1 MSDSTK
7 LSSKITLAHYRML
20 EATNDRKAISQFFV
34 ERFDERYFW
43 PIEESTR
50 KHGFSVLAVACI
62 IIESLESFYQGCSD
76 TKYASKQIFRGFL
89 ARDTP
94 LNVLAGGDDWFY
106 TDIRCGI
113 LHQSESRGGWR
124 ILRSGPLLDT
134 QAKTLNAT
142 AILRALRREVLEYAM
157 KIQTNDQLW
166 NNFCTKMNAIC
177 ANCN

>member
-1 MSDSTK
+1 MEFFNR
-7 LSSKITLAHYRML
+7 I
-20 EATNDRKAISQFFV
+20 DRKAIGEFFV
-34 ERFDERYFW
+34 ERFDERFFL
-43 PIEESTR
+43 PIEKSTR
-50 KHGFSVLAVACI
+50 KHGFSVLALACI

-76 TKYASKQIFRGFL
+76 SKSCSKRIFRDFL

-106 TDIRCGI
+106 KDIRCGI
-113 LHQSESRGGWR
+113 LHQSESRDGWR

-142 AILRALRREVLEYAM
+142 AILRALRREVLQYAM
-157 KIQTNDQLW
+157 QIQTNDLLW
-166 NNFCTKMNAIC
+166 KNFCTKMDAIC